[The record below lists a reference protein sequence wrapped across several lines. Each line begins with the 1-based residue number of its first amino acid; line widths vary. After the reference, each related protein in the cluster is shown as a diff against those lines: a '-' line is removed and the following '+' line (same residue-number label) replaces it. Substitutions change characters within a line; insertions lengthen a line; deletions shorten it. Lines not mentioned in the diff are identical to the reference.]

1 MEEDY
6 VDVVV
11 GSLCVGWVY
20 RGIQPWLRATM
31 LAGAMHT
38 GTWRHDIIIICCT
51 VILGANTD
59 K

>member
-11 GSLCVGWVY
+11 GRLCVGWVY
-20 RGIQPWLRATM
+20 RGIQPWLRGTM

-38 GTWRHDIIIICCT
+38 GPWRHDIIICC
-51 VILGANTD
+51 NTWC
-59 K
+59 